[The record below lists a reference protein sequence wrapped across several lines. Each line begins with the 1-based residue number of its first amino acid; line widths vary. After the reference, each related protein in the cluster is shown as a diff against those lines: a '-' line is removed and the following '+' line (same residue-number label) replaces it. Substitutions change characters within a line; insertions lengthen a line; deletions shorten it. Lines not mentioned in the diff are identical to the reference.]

1 MDITDEEKTRN
12 DTISSSG
19 LLYQFPASLTCFFI
33 ILYVVTSIVAVT
45 GNCLVIYVVLRKR
58 LKTVTNLFIANLALA
73 DVIIGTFAIPFQFQA
88 ILLQRW
94 DLPPAMCKAI
104 LRAWYIFYCNP
115 ALVLSLH
122 LRGVCQCLGVDAGA
136 DQYGP
141 VPRHHPPPLPQ
152 TQVRIT
158 HYTLSLEGE
167 VWPTKF

>member
-1 MDITDEEKTRN
+1 MDITDEEIDRN

-19 LLYQFPASLTCFFI
+19 PLYQFPASLTCFFI

-94 DLPPAMCKAI
+94 NLPPAMCKAI
-104 LRAWYIFYCNP
+104 L
-115 ALVLSLH
+115 S
-122 LRGVCQCLGVDAGA
+122 G
-136 DQYGP
+136 
-141 VPRHHPPPLPQ
+141 
-152 TQVRIT
+152 
-158 HYTLSLEGE
+158 
-167 VWPTKF
+167 